1 MIALPQELP
10 LVNWQNKRDVPL
22 SEGWIAESIDC
33 SALQAGYSEWEWTF
47 DITKALSCYLR
58 HEFHGCLISPHEL
71 QILIKKSLH
80 SIGFPDVA
88 DKLRL
93 VAPRVTI
100 NLSEMA
106 RTAAYELMF
115 FHLLQQR
122 LDDATMVGVRG
133 IRLEGLRDSVKIL
146 RQAGRWQENC
156 GMLST
161 DIVNFVRQKLQ
172 QDGRPCVEL
181 LIV

>member
-10 LVNWQNKRDVPL
+10 LVHWQNKRNVPL
-22 SEGWIAESIDC
+22 SEGWLAESIDC
-33 SALQAGYSEWEWTF
+33 SALQAGYSEWEWTI

-58 HEFHGCLISPHEL
+58 QEFHGCLISPREL
-71 QILIKKSLH
+71 QTLIKKSLQ
-80 SIGFPDVA
+80 SIGFHDVA
-88 DKLRL
+88 DKLRI

-100 NLSEMA
+100 NLAEMA
-106 RTAAYELMF
+106 RAATYELMF

-122 LDDATMVGVRG
+122 LEDAARVGVRG
-133 IRLEGLRDSVKIL
+133 IKLEDLRESVKIL
-146 RQAGRWQENC
+146 QQAGRWQENC

-172 QDGRPCVEL
+172 QNGGPGVEL